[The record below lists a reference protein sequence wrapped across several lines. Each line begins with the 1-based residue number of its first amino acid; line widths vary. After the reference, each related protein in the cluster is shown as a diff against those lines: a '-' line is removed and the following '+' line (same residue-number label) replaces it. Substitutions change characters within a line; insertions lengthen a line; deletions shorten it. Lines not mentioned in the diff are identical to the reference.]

1 MSKKTAL
8 RQQIEAMAENF
19 CETFLDA
26 YQCADWGVNAQRF
39 ARLCIDELTK
49 QLTQLA
55 HELDDER
62 LEDGEE
68 E

>member
-8 RQQIEAMAENF
+8 RQQVEGMAENF
-19 CETFLDA
+19 TDTFLDA
-26 YQCADWGVNAQRF
+26 YQCADWGVTAEKF

-49 QLTQLA
+49 QLIQVA
-55 HELDDER
+55 HELD
-62 LEDGEE
+62 EDEE

>member
-8 RQQIEAMAENF
+8 RQQVEAMAENF
-19 CETFLDA
+19 NETFLDV
-26 YQCADWGVNAQRF
+26 YQCQDWGVTAKKF
-39 ARLCIDELTK
+39 ARLCIEELTK

-62 LEDGEE
+62 YDDD
-68 E
+68 